1 MLTVVFVTFHGRSL
15 HRSQKA
21 QKVLHDGRKVPQGHD
36 HRLDLEHD
44 PEDEARNHDSDEAG
58 EVVEDVLQVQ
68 VLEQWVQQVEEVLQV
83 EDEML
88 QNMDEVLQVVDEML
102 QNMDEVLDKDVH
114 ENQMLHGSHGS
125 GGSPLHNLEQYSL
138 VLIGASFQI

>member
-44 PEDEARNHDSDEAG
+44 PEDEAHNHDSDEAG

-68 VLEQWVQQVEEVLQV
+68 VLEQQVQRAEEVLQV
-83 EDEML
+83 EDEVL
-88 QNMDEVLQVVDEML
+88 QNM
-102 QNMDEVLDKDVH
+102 NEVLDKDVH
-114 ENQMLHGSHGS
+114 ENQMLRGSHGS
-125 GGSPLHNLEQYSL
+125 GGSPLHNLQQYSWVFNWRIL
-138 VLIGASFQI
+138 SYKIFRFD